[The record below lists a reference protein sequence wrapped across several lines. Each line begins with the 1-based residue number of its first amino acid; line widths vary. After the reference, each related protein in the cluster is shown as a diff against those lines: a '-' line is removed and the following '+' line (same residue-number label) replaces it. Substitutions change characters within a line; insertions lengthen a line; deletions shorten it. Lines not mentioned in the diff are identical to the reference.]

1 MHRSG
6 GGACG
11 VPGMGEVGLWAAFVA
26 GVIVLLVLDLEVV
39 HRKPHAIDVREA
51 AIWTTVWIVLAILF
65 GVGIWYFAGTHK
77 ALEYFSGYLLEKGLS
92 VDNLFVFLVIF
103 DAFAV
108 PKKLQHRVL
117 FWGILGAVVM
127 RGLFIGAGVALV
139 NRFEWVLYV
148 FGGFLVFTGLRL
160 LVGGEAAEHPERS
173 RAVRW
178 MRRVVPTTDGY
189 RGEKFLVREGGKLL
203 ATPLLLV
210 LFTIEFTDVIF
221 ATDSIPAIFGVTRDP
236 FIIFSSNVLAILG
249 LRAMFFLLADM
260 LERFHYLH
268 VGLALVLV
276 FIGVKMLIEDLF
288 HVPVGASLGVIAGVL
303 VVSVVASLMTTKPSD
318 DRTS

>member
-1 MHRSG
+1 MPDIG
-6 GGACG
+6 QI
-11 VPGMGEVGLWAAFVA
+11 GLWAAFIV
-26 GVIVLLVLDLEVV
+26 GVVVLLVLDLTVV
-39 HRKPHAIDVREA
+39 HRKPHAVGLREA
-51 AIWTTVWIVLAILF
+51 GIWTTVWIVLAIVF
-65 GVGIWYFAGTHK
+65 GVGVWYFAGTEK
-77 ALEYFSGYLLEKGLS
+77 ALQYFSGYLLEKGLS

-117 FWGILGAVVM
+117 FWGILGAVIM
-127 RGLFIGAGVALV
+127 RGLFIGAGVALI
-139 NRFEWVLYV
+139 NQFEWVLYV

-160 LVGGEAAEHPERS
+160 LFGGEAVDHPEQS

-178 MRRVVPTTDGY
+178 MRRVVPSTDDY

-210 LFTIEFTDVIF
+210 LLTVEFTDVIF

-260 LERFHYLH
+260 MERFHYLH

-276 FIGVKMLIEDLF
+276 FIGVKMLVEDLF
-288 HVPVGASLGVIAGVL
+288 HVPVSASLGVIAGVL
-303 VVSVVASLMTTKPSD
+303 GLSVAASLLTAKRSD
-318 DRTS
+318 ERS